1 MCYPIIFIN
10 YEIFAIFPTFCGF
23 ALSYSMIRCK
33 ITAFSSNPAEMVQQI
48 DDFNTL
54 AWHKDYYESL

>member
-23 ALSYSMIRCK
+23 ALSYLDMFTCIAISVV
-33 ITAFSSNPAEMVQQI
+33 TPESAASDDQNPM
-48 DDFNTL
+48 TS
-54 AWHKDYYESL
+54 HK